1 MYEEG
6 ALTLTSQHKR
16 LFADLGLDTLLE
28 GTRGHAYV
36 AISDGGRKVLEALD
50 ARRVEEVLSVG
61 GLGVRLVSVGGSD
74 KPRSSILLDG
84 EEYSV
89 QSQGMNIVVYS
100 KEHKRVIDSVCFNTC
115 AGLAATRKDPRF
127 KRP

>member
-1 MYEEG
+1 ME
-6 ALTLTSQHKR
+6 
-16 LFADLGLDTLLE
+16 TLLN
-28 GTRGHAYV
+28 GTRGHSYT
-36 AISDGGRKVLEALD
+36 AISDGGVKVLEALD
-50 ARRVEEVLSVG
+50 ARRIEEVLSVG
-61 GLGVRLVSVGGSD
+61 GLGVRLISAGGSD
-74 KPRSSILLDG
+74 EPRSSIMLDG